1 MPITRT
7 YTITDLLAIGS
18 TVDLT
23 HYRTSINDDIRDIE
37 YISSNIF
44 DDYMEEI
51 MQMCV
56 EVRLTDEEY
65 SRFRFRPKLLAYHL
79 YKSTDLAF
87 ILSKVNNVVSDK
99 DFDFRILNVVRP
111 DMIDQ
116 IYKIYE
122 EEKRYLKS
130 INIKN
135 ILSIDEFYYSEEGR
149 ISDELD
155 RLQSSIPDI
164 IIGDDGNIIE
174 IPSGGGTPGGGSGID
189 IERYNELLQMIK
201 YLEKEIESVNN
212 NIAEILEKL
221 ISEDIETI
229 INELIENKLKE
240 KLNDIESRVNELEG
254 KIPDILDNK
263 LKSLNDAIDDILDR
277 LSKIE
282 EWDLSGGGIKTRDVV
297 IKMDG
302 KFKLGVVEDT
312 EFRVPYEGNIISATV
327 SINTASKK
335 TSNVI
340 FVLQIYDEEMAVWYD
355 RDIMDLQADV
365 LYDTFSINRRIDK
378 EYIRIYIKSGN
389 VENIKGASIIFTIL
403 EDSIAEEIGRKNM
416 E

>member
-1 MPITRT
+1 
-7 YTITDLLAIGS
+7 
-18 TVDLT
+18 
-23 HYRTSINDDIRDIE
+23 
-37 YISSNIF
+37 
-44 DDYMEEI
+44 
-51 MQMCV
+51 
-56 EVRLTDEEY
+56 
-65 SRFRFRPKLLAYHL
+65 
-79 YKSTDLAF
+79 
-87 ILSKVNNVVSDK
+87 
-99 DFDFRILNVVRP
+99 
-111 DMIDQ
+111 
-116 IYKIYE
+116 
-122 EEKRYLKS
+122 
-130 INIKN
+130 
-135 ILSIDEFYYSEEGR
+135 
-149 ISDELD
+149 
-155 RLQSSIPDI
+155 
-164 IIGDDGNIIE
+164 
-174 IPSGGGTPGGGSGID
+174 
-189 IERYNELLQMIK
+189 MIK